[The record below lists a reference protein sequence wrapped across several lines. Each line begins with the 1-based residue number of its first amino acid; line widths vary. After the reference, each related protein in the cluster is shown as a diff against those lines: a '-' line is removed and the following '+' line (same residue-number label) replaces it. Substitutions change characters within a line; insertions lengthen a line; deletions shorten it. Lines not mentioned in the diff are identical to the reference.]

1 MFAALSE
8 NPKFYRSKMKCFI
21 AIAPVVRLTNLTSP
35 RINLMKEDPKVKKA
49 L

>member
-21 AIAPVVRLTNLTSP
+21 AVVRLTNLTSP